1 MGGAQSGSHESGV
14 IVTRFFV
21 LLLNVIVAIINVSSS
36 GPRRQGLVDKTDSQL
51 CAGTQERGVE
61 RSCEGR
67 GASQESCGGKQGL
80 PSSAGRW
87 EAGIKGDPEQDGSL
101 K

>member
-1 MGGAQSGSHESGV
+1 M
-14 IVTRFFV
+14 

-67 GASQESCGGKQGL
+67 GASQESCGGSRDSPARLGGGRQGSRET
-80 PSSAGRW
+80 PSKMGA
-87 EAGIKGDPEQDGSL
+87 
-101 K
+101 